1 MMTMSTCTIK
11 EATLKDLKDLIH
23 LERECFDMDRW
34 PVWDLI
40 SVLTTSGIVRLK
52 AMDAEGNMQGF
63 IAGDIRDS
71 KRVGWIITLGV
82 FPKYRRMKVAS
93 TLLDTCENRLQRD
106 CFKLCVRRSNQAAI
120 NLYLKHG
127 YQKVDEWIDYYNDV
141 EDAIV
146 MEKRLT

>member
-1 MMTMSTCTIK
+1 
-11 EATLKDLKDLIH
+11 
-23 LERECFDMDRW
+23 MDRW

-127 YQKVDEWIDYYNDV
+127 YLKVDEWIDYYNDI